1 MIQGTQ
7 VLARSVEVLRI
18 VAQIQRMGATLAKIT
33 HASGLNRTTAF
44 RIVHFLAQERLLQ
57 YDAELGHYSIGPLA
71 FELGLAARAQT
82 DLIERWQPRVNE
94 ISKLTGMT
102 CYLMV
107 RSDAEAVCIATAEGS
122 SILRAVPLQVG
133 QRLPLGVGA
142 GSLALLSS
150 LDDDEVRSSIE
161 LNRSRLG
168 LLGDGHLT
176 PEILWKRVEFARERG
191 YAVSQNSVAV
201 GVIGIGRTIPDT
213 GMLMR
218 LAISVSAPALQMK
231 SDQHDAIARIISEV
245 TAVDWC

>member
-7 VLARSVEVLRI
+7 VLARSVDVLRI
-18 VAQIQRMGATLAKIT
+18 VAQIQRMGATLAAIT

-57 YDAELGHYSIGPLA
+57 YDAESGYYSIGPLA
-71 FELGLAARAQT
+71 FELGLAARGQT

-102 CYLMV
+102 CYLTV
-107 RSDAEAVCIATAEGS
+107 RSDAEAVCISTAEGS
-122 SILRAVPLQVG
+122 SILRAVPLLVG

-150 LDDDEVRSSIE
+150 LEDDEVRSIME

-176 PEILWKRVEFARERG
+176 SEILWKRIELARERG
-191 YAVSQNSVAV
+191 YAVSQNSVAN

-218 LAISVSAPALQMK
+218 LAISVSAPASQMK
-231 SDQHDAIARIISEV
+231 SDHHDSIARAISGV
-245 TAVDWC
+245 ISADWN